1 MTIVDFS
8 RRIELHFWDWAIPTL
23 SASPILQKSVQ
34 YSYRLFRK
42 AAPLRLFFIGG
53 SLAVIGFSNG
63 MFIYWLLAR

>member
-23 SASPILQKSVQ
+23 SASPILQKCVQ
-34 YSYRLFRK
+34 FSYRVFRK
-42 AAPLRLFFIGG
+42 ATPLRYYLIGG
-53 SLAVIGFSNG
+53 GLAIIGFSNG